1 MNLWLLLTTLTSP
14 DWTMFVFLT
23 DCFISKQTDTAVM
36 LLVKDNTATNV
47 LSSSRVISCLTGSTL
62 VLTKTRST
70 SSPSQSVSNKET
82 PLSRG
87 IRRPVYIA
95 HNSFPI
101 MLKQKFM
108 KYCPIR
114 KRSLSR
120 SSQSCSQGP
129 FLVLHWEDHGNKV
142 EKAARVKYFV
152 SSGTQE
158 ELRI

>member
-1 MNLWLLLTTLTSP
+1 MS
-14 DWTMFVFLT
+14 VFLT

-62 VLTKTRST
+62 LLTKTRST
-70 SSPSQSVSNKET
+70 SSPSQSVNNKET

-87 IRRPVYIA
+87 ICRPVYIA
-95 HNSFPI
+95 HNSFPLLCESNNCFI
-101 MLKQKFM
+101 LKQRFL

-129 FLVLHWEDHGNKV
+129 LLVLP
-142 EKAARVKYFV
+142 
-152 SSGTQE
+152 
-158 ELRI
+158 

>member
-14 DWTMFVFLT
+14 DWTMSVFLT

-70 SSPSQSVSNKET
+70 SSPSQSVNNKET

-87 IRRPVYIA
+87 ICRPVYIA
-95 HNSFPI
+95 HNSFPNSNCFKTEI
-101 MLKQKFM
+101 SEILPVQEKIALKK
-108 KYCPIR
+108 
-114 KRSLSR
+114 
-120 SSQSCSQGP
+120 QSILLPGPPLGPPLRGPWEQG
-129 FLVLHWEDHGNKV
+129 
-142 EKAARVKYFV
+142 
-152 SSGTQE
+152 
-158 ELRI
+158 